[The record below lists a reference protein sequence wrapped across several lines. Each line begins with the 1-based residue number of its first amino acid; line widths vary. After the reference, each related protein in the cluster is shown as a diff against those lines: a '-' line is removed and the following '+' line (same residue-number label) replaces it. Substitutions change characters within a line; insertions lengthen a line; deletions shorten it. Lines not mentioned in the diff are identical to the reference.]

1 MSIHSMKKFLAL
13 SSIFFSLFVVETQPS
28 KAANQTP
35 YQTIIVASAINFC
48 AAEYG
53 MITEKQSYQY
63 VHNWM
68 KDEHGFEPYQVAT
81 LIQRKSWANDTAD
94 YIDAVGGC
102 KKIVD
107 VVKDE
112 IARKPYGLKALTNRK
127 KDYEYFYKVD
137 LD

>member
-1 MSIHSMKKFLAL
+1 MKKFLAL
-13 SSIFFSLFVVETQPS
+13 SSIFFSLFIVETEPS
-28 KAANQTP
+28 KAANLTP
-35 YQTIIVASAINFC
+35 YQTVIQASAINFC

-53 MITEKQSYQY
+53 MVTDKQAYSYIAS
-63 VHNWM
+63 WM
-68 KDEHGFEPYQVAT
+68 KDDHGFEPYQVAT